1 MQFLFWH
8 LIHLREELTA
18 LCHICTYVILTLCIY
33 THMSFWLLSWW
44 CHASSYD
51 VRGVSDVT
59 GSLRDVIS
67 KWWCHLTKLYFNC
80 SHYYSYRNP
89 LLELFNLFDTG
100 ILWQTPP
107 RLMLTSAEYRVLLSP
122 TSSYNQRF
130 RKLDSVVNVRCE
142 YTRITRDMFLLD
154 GMLVLGT
161 CFAYCRT
168 LTMLR
173 ENLGVATV
181 R

>member
-1 MQFLFWH
+1 MPYVNISCCTPRTRRIRTRIQNMQFLFWH
-8 LIHLREELTA
+8 LIHLGEELTA

-51 VRGVSDVT
+51 VREVSDVT
-59 GSLRDVIS
+59 GSLCDVIS

-100 ILWQTPP
+100 ILWHFRTPRTCP
-107 RLMLTSAEYRVLLSP
+107 IRVFFSRE
-122 TSSYNQRF
+122 SFDNGIF
-130 RKLDSVVNVRCE
+130 NV
-142 YTRITRDMFLLD
+142 LK
-154 GMLVLGT
+154 
-161 CFAYCRT
+161 CF
-168 LTMLR
+168 
-173 ENLGVATV
+173 
-181 R
+181 